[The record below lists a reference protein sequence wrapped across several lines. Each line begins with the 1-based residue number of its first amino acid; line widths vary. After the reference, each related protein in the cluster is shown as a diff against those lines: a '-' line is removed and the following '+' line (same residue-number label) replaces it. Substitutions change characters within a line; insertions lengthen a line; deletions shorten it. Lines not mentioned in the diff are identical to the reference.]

1 MKYCIECTKDTAN
14 NTLTIAGEWGIENI
28 VFICDETQQKLI
40 CAPFVKA
47 NIAVSNSGGNTIITI
62 LSGAGVTLGSD
73 DLMTFMIDDF
83 KSSQDIING
92 VNTNVSTVSGKV
104 DTVGGKVDTVGGKVD
119 TVSGKVTTVDGKVD
133 NANTALGLLDT
144 KIGTS
149 ADTAANSTVFGK
161 IAATKGDTETIIAN
175 LGSMAVGD
183 LTIRGLLA
191 AIKSDA
197 LTLQQLT
204 AAKDAITALIG
215 AASDSAS
222 ANTVFG
228 KIAAS
233 KAVVDAI
240 SASLGTDNVNDVHD
254 KLNEILRVINLF
266 AYGFAI
272 TQNNDGTETYTL
284 DLDNSASIDDST
296 LNIA

>member
-1 MKYCIECTKDTAN
+1 MKYCIECTKDTTN

-47 NIAVSNSGGNTIITI
+47 NIAVSNSGGNTVITI

-83 KSSQDIING
+83 KSSQDIIDG
-92 VNTNVSTVSGKV
+92 VN
-104 DTVGGKVDTVGGKVD
+104 
-119 TVSGKVTTVDGKVD
+119 
-133 NANTALGLLDT
+133 
-144 KIGTS
+144 
-149 ADTAANSTVFGK
+149 
-161 IAATKGDTETIIAN
+161 EN
-175 LGSMAVGD
+175 LGSMNVGD
-183 LTIRGLLA
+183 MTIRGLLA

-197 LTLQQLT
+197 LTLTQLT

-222 ANTVFG
+222 ASTVFG

-233 KAVVDAI
+233 KQVIDAI
-240 SASLGTDNVNDVHD
+240 SASLGTDNANDVHD

>member
-1 MKYCIECTKDTAN
+1 MKYCIECTKDTTN

-47 NIAVSNSGGNTIITI
+47 NIAVSNSGGNTVITI

-92 VNTNVSTVSGKV
+92 VN
-104 DTVGGKVDTVGGKVD
+104 
-119 TVSGKVTTVDGKVD
+119 
-133 NANTALGLLDT
+133 
-144 KIGTS
+144 
-149 ADTAANSTVFGK
+149 
-161 IAATKGDTETIIAN
+161 EN
-175 LGSMAVGD
+175 LGSMNVGD
-183 LTIRGLLA
+183 MTIRGLIA
-191 AIKSDA
+191 SIKSDA

-215 AASDSAS
+215 AASDSSAAS
-222 ANTVFG
+222 TVFG

-233 KAVVDAI
+233 KEVIDAI
-240 SASLGTDNVNDVHD
+240 SASLGTDNANDVHD

>member
-47 NIAVSNSGGNTIITI
+47 NIAVSNSGGNTVITI

-92 VNTNVSTVSGKV
+92 VNTNVSAVSGKV
-104 DTVGGKVDTVGGKVD
+104 DA
-119 TVSGKVTTVDGKVD
+119 VSGKVTTVDGKVND
-133 NANTALGLLDT
+133 TNTALGLLDT

-161 IAATKGDTETIIAN
+161 IAATKGDTEAIIAN

-222 ANTVFG
+222 ASTVFG
-228 KIAAS
+228 KIAAA
-233 KAVVDAI
+233 KAVVDTI
-240 SASLGTDNVNDVHD
+240 SASLGTDANSRTVQQKCSEMLQIVGTFAQGFVIEQ
-254 KLNEILRVINLF
+254 NE
-266 AYGFAI
+266 
-272 TQNNDGTETYTL
+272 DGEDTYTL
-284 DLDNSASIDDST
+284 VVDESAFIEGNT
-296 LNIA
+296 VNIS

>member
-47 NIAVSNSGGNTIITI
+47 NIAVSNSGGNTVITI

-92 VNTNVSTVSGKV
+92 VNTNVSAVSGKV
-104 DTVGGKVDTVGGKVD
+104 DA
-119 TVSGKVTTVDGKVD
+119 VSGKVTTVDGKVND
-133 NANTALGLLDT
+133 TNTALGLLDT
-144 KIGTS
+144 KISTS

-161 IAATKGDTETIIAN
+161 IAAAKGDTETIIAN

-222 ANTVFG
+222 ASTVFG

-233 KAVVDAI
+233 KQVIDAV
-240 SASLGTDNVNDVHD
+240 SASLGTDNANDVHD

>member
-47 NIAVSNSGGNTIITI
+47 NIAVSNSGGNTVITI

-92 VNTNVSTVSGKV
+92 VNTNVSAVSGKV
-104 DTVGGKVDTVGGKVD
+104 DA
-119 TVSGKVTTVDGKVD
+119 VSGKVTTVDGKVND
-133 NANTALGLLDT
+133 TNTALGLLDT

-161 IAATKGDTETIIAN
+161 IAAAKGDTEAIIAN

-222 ANTVFG
+222 ASTVFG

-233 KAVVDAI
+233 KQVIDAI
-240 SASLGTDNVNDVHD
+240 SASLGTDNANDVHD

>member
-47 NIAVSNSGGNTIITI
+47 NIAVSNSGGNTVITI

-92 VNTNVSTVSGKV
+92 VNTNVSTV
-104 DTVGGKVDTVGGKVD
+104 GGKVDTVGGKVD
-119 TVSGKVTTVDGKVD
+119 TVSGKVTTVGGKVD

-161 IAATKGDTETIIAN
+161 IAAAKGDTEAIIAN

-197 LTLQQLT
+197 LTLAQLT

-222 ANTVFG
+222 ASTVFG
-228 KIAAS
+228 KIAAA
-233 KAVVDAI
+233 KAVVDTI
-240 SASLGTDNVNDVHD
+240 SASLGTDANSRTVQQKCSEMLQIVGT
-254 KLNEILRVINLF
+254 F
-266 AYGFAI
+266 AQGFAI
-272 TQNNDGTETYTL
+272 EQNEDGEDTYTL
-284 DLDNSASIDDST
+284 VVDEST
-296 LNIA
+296 FIEGNTVNIS

>member
-47 NIAVSNSGGNTIITI
+47 NIAVSNSGGNTVITI

-73 DLMTFMIDDF
+73 DLITFMIDDF
-83 KSSQDIING
+83 KSSQDIVDG
-92 VNTNVSTVSGKV
+92 VN
-104 DTVGGKVDTVGGKVD
+104 
-119 TVSGKVTTVDGKVD
+119 
-133 NANTALGLLDT
+133 
-144 KIGTS
+144 
-149 ADTAANSTVFGK
+149 
-161 IAATKGDTETIIAN
+161 EN
-175 LGSMAVGD
+175 LGSMNVGD
-183 LTIRGLLA
+183 MTIRGLLA

-204 AAKDAITALIG
+204 TAKDAITALIG
-215 AASDSAS
+215 AASDSSA

-233 KAVVDAI
+233 KQVIDAI
-240 SASLGTDNVNDVHD
+240 SASLGTDNANDVHD
-254 KLNEILRVINLF
+254 KLNEILRVINTF
-266 AYGFAI
+266 AYGYAI

>member
-1 MKYCIECTKDTAN
+1 MKYCIECTKDTTN

-47 NIAVSNSGGNTIITI
+47 NIAVSNSGGNTVITI

-92 VNTNVSTVSGKV
+92 VNANVSVVSGKV
-104 DTVGGKVDTVGGKVD
+104 DS
-119 TVSGKVTTVDGKVD
+119 VSGKVTTVDGKVND
-133 NANTALGLLDT
+133 ANTALGLLDT

-149 ADTAANSTVFGK
+149 SDTAANSTVFGK
-161 IAATKGDTETIIAN
+161 IAATKGDTEAIIAN

-222 ANTVFG
+222 ASTVFG
-228 KIAAS
+228 KIAAA
-233 KAVVDAI
+233 KAVVDTI
-240 SASLGTDNVNDVHD
+240 SASLGTDANSRTVQQKCSEMLQIVGTFAQGFVIEQ
-254 KLNEILRVINLF
+254 NE
-266 AYGFAI
+266 
-272 TQNNDGTETYTL
+272 DGEDTYTL
-284 DLDNSASIDDST
+284 VVDESAFIEGNT
-296 LNIA
+296 VNIS

>member
-1 MKYCIECTKDTAN
+1 MKYCIECTKDTTD

-47 NIAVSNSGGNTIITI
+47 NIAVSNSGGNTVITI
-62 LSGAGVTLGSD
+62 LSGAGVALGSD

-83 KSSQDIING
+83 KSSQDIIDG
-92 VNTNVSTVSGKV
+92 VNTNVSAVS
-104 DTVGGKVDTVGGKVD
+104 GKVD
-119 TVSGKVTTVDGKVD
+119 TVSGKVTTVDGKVN

-161 IAATKGDTETIIAN
+161 IAAAKGDTESIIAN

-222 ANTVFG
+222 ASTVFG

-233 KAVVDAI
+233 KQVIDAI
-240 SASLGTDNVNDVHD
+240 SASLGTDNANDVHD

>member
-1 MKYCIECTKDTAN
+1 MKYCIECTKDTTN

-47 NIAVSNSGGNTIITI
+47 NIAVSNSGGNTVITI

-92 VNTNVSTVSGKV
+92 VNTNISAVS
-104 DTVGGKVDTVGGKVD
+104 GKVD
-119 TVSGKVTTVDGKVD
+119 TVSGKVTTVDGKVND
-133 NANTALGLLDT
+133 TNTALGLLDT

-161 IAATKGDTETIIAN
+161 IAAAKGDTEAITAN
-175 LGSMAVGD
+175 LGSMSVGD

-215 AASDSAS
+215 AASDSSA

-233 KAVVDAI
+233 KQVIDAI
-240 SASLGTDNVNDVHD
+240 SASLGTDNANDVHD

-266 AYGFAI
+266 AYGYSI
-272 TQNNDGTETYTL
+272 EQNNDGTETYTL
-284 DLDNSASIDDST
+284 NLDNSASIDDST

>member
-47 NIAVSNSGGNTIITI
+47 NIAVSNSGGNTVITI

-83 KSSQDIING
+83 KSSQDIIDG
-92 VNTNVSTVSGKV
+92 VN
-104 DTVGGKVDTVGGKVD
+104 
-119 TVSGKVTTVDGKVD
+119 
-133 NANTALGLLDT
+133 
-144 KIGTS
+144 
-149 ADTAANSTVFGK
+149 
-161 IAATKGDTETIIAN
+161 EN
-175 LGSMAVGD
+175 LGSMNVGD
-183 LTIRGLLA
+183 MTIRGLLA

-222 ANTVFG
+222 ASTVFG

-233 KAVVDAI
+233 KQVIDAI
-240 SASLGTDNVNDVHD
+240 SASLGTDNANDVHD

>member
-1 MKYCIECTKDTAN
+1 MKYCIECTKDTTN

-47 NIAVSNSGGNTIITI
+47 NIAVSNSGGNTVITI

-73 DLMTFMIDDF
+73 DMITFMIDDF
-83 KSSQDIING
+83 KSSQDIIDG
-92 VNTNVSTVSGKV
+92 VN
-104 DTVGGKVDTVGGKVD
+104 
-119 TVSGKVTTVDGKVD
+119 
-133 NANTALGLLDT
+133 
-144 KIGTS
+144 
-149 ADTAANSTVFGK
+149 
-161 IAATKGDTETIIAN
+161 EN
-175 LGSMAVGD
+175 LGSKNVGD
-183 LTIRGLLA
+183 MTIRGLLA

-197 LTLQQLT
+197 LTLAQLT

-215 AASDSAS
+215 AASDSSAAS
-222 ANTVFG
+222 TVFG

-233 KAVVDAI
+233 KQIIDAI
-240 SASLGTDNVNDVHD
+240 NASLGSDDANDVHD
-254 KLNEILRVINLF
+254 KLNEILRIINTF
-266 AYGFAI
+266 AYGYAI
-272 TQNNDGTETYTL
+272 TQNSDGTETYTL

>member
-47 NIAVSNSGGNTIITI
+47 NIAVSNSGGNTVITI

-92 VNTNVSTVSGKV
+92 VNTNVSAVSGKV
-104 DTVGGKVDTVGGKVD
+104 DA
-119 TVSGKVTTVDGKVD
+119 VSGKVTTVDGKVND
-133 NANTALGLLDT
+133 TNTALGLLDT

-161 IAATKGDTETIIAN
+161 IAAAKGDTETIIAN

-222 ANTVFG
+222 ASTVFG

-233 KAVVDAI
+233 KQVIDAV
-240 SASLGTDNVNDVHD
+240 SASLGTDNANDVHD

>member
-1 MKYCIECTKDTAN
+1 MKYCIECTKDTTN

-28 VFICDETQQKLI
+28 MFICDETQQKLI

-47 NIAVSNSGGNTIITI
+47 NIAVSNSGGNTVITI

-83 KSSQDIING
+83 KSSQGIIDG
-92 VNTNVSTVSGKV
+92 VN
-104 DTVGGKVDTVGGKVD
+104 
-119 TVSGKVTTVDGKVD
+119 
-133 NANTALGLLDT
+133 
-144 KIGTS
+144 
-149 ADTAANSTVFGK
+149 
-161 IAATKGDTETIIAN
+161 EN
-175 LGSMAVGD
+175 LGSMNVGD
-183 LTIRGLLA
+183 MTIRGLLA

-215 AASDSAS
+215 AASDSSAAS
-222 ANTVFG
+222 TVFG

-233 KAVVDAI
+233 KQVIDAI
-240 SASLGTDNVNDVHD
+240 SASLGTDNANDVHD

>member
-1 MKYCIECTKDTAN
+1 MKYCIECTKDTTN

-47 NIAVSNSGGNTIITI
+47 NIAVSNSGGNTVITI

-92 VNTNVSTVSGKV
+92 VNTNVSAVSGKV
-104 DTVGGKVDTVGGKVD
+104 DA
-119 TVSGKVTTVDGKVD
+119 VSGKVTTVDGKVND
-133 NANTALGLLDT
+133 ANTALGLLDT

-149 ADTAANSTVFGK
+149 SDTAANSTVFGK
-161 IAATKGDTETIIAN
+161 IAATKGDTESIIAN

-222 ANTVFG
+222 ASTVFG

-233 KAVVDAI
+233 KQVIDAI
-240 SASLGTDNVNDVHD
+240 SASLGTDNANDVHD

>member
-47 NIAVSNSGGNTIITI
+47 NIAVSNSGGNTVITI

-83 KSSQDIING
+83 KSAQDIIDG
-92 VNTNVSTVSGKV
+92 VN
-104 DTVGGKVDTVGGKVD
+104 
-119 TVSGKVTTVDGKVD
+119 
-133 NANTALGLLDT
+133 
-144 KIGTS
+144 
-149 ADTAANSTVFGK
+149 
-161 IAATKGDTETIIAN
+161 EN
-175 LGSMAVGD
+175 LGSMNVGD
-183 LTIRGLLA
+183 MTIRGLLA

-215 AASDSAS
+215 AASDSSA

-233 KAVVDAI
+233 KQVIDAI
-240 SASLGTDNVNDVHD
+240 SASLGTDNANDVHD